1 MTKKILLSIG
11 ILFLV
16 WQSYKLLWEIDEV
29 EIHSWVLLIFVAWV
43 INMFITGIFAF
54 SVFAFPAEKL
64 LPKAYYK
71 IQQPGTLK
79 QFYQTLKVNLF
90 RQILLA
96 TLWKSQKQR
105 QKYFNGKKTGI
116 FDLVEQSM
124 KSEFG
129 HILPFIIL
137 TLVSIYLLIIGQVS
151 LGIVTFLINVIGN
164 LYPVILQ
171 RHHRMRIQIIEA
183 RQQSSRRSK

>member
-1 MTKKILLSIG
+1 MAA
-11 ILFLV
+11 LFLV
-16 WQSYKLLWEIDEV
+16 WQSYKLLWEIDKM
-29 EIHSWVLLIFVAWV
+29 EIRSWALLIFVAWV

-79 QFYQTLKVNLF
+79 LVYNTLRVDLF

-116 FDLVEQSM
+116 SDLAEQSM

-129 HILPFIIL
+129 HILPFIFL
-137 TLVSIYLLIIGQVS
+137 TMVSIYLLFIGQVS
-151 LGIVTFLINVIGN
+151 LGIVTFVINVIGN

-171 RHHRMRIQIIEA
+171 RHHRMRIQVITA
-183 RQQSSRRSK
+183 RQQSFQRSNNRS